1 MKSTRHDEWKVIESL
16 CRAIRSRH
24 STAMKTAAAVLL
36 VASAAGWS
44 AASSAQTIAATE
56 LSLTELE
63 KSFWVCDHAATI
75 GPIDSGTAITCGSL
89 TEVLKQRKFGG
100 DFNVMLTWWRQHKE
114 AEHLALA
121 EARSPSGTQ
130 HTQLANATPAT
141 PE

>member
-1 MKSTRHDEWKVIESL
+1 MKPTPHDERKVIESP
-16 CRAIRSRH
+16 CRAIKSRQ
-24 STAMKTAAAVLL
+24 STAMKTAAAMLL
-36 VASAAGWS
+36 VACVTGWP

-56 LSLTELE
+56 LPLTELE

-75 GPIDSGTAITCGSL
+75 GLIDSGTAIACGSL

-114 AEHLALA
+114 TEHLALA
-121 EARSPSGTQ
+121 KAGDLSLPR
-130 HTQLANATPAT
+130 LAVSV